1 VATGAGDQYW
11 EQQMLPSV
19 LNHDLLRRYLPRF
32 AGKTGT
38 RAVESGEVVLTAV
51 KDMLEKPEVPS

>member
-1 VATGAGDQYW
+1 
-11 EQQMLPSV
+11 MLPKV
-19 LNHDLLRRYLPRF
+19 LKHDLLRRYVPSF

-38 RAVESGEVVLTAV
+38 RAVESDEVVLTAV

>member
-1 VATGAGDQYW
+1 MATGAGDQYW
-11 EQQMLPSV
+11 EQQMLPKV
-19 LNHDLLRRYLPRF
+19 LKHDLLRRYVPSF

-38 RAVESGEVVLTAV
+38 RAVESDEVVLTAV